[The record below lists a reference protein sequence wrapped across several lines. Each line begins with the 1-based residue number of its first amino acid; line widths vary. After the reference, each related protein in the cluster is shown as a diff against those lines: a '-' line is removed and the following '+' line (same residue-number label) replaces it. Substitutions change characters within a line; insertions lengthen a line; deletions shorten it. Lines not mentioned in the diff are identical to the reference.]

1 MGRIL
6 TIGFAA
12 FLGCTLA
19 PAAMAADS
27 GGQVFKSQCGICHT
41 GAKGAIGPNLA
52 GVVGRHAGSAPGFAY
67 SPAMK
72 QSGLVWTPAA
82 LKLYLANPAQ
92 TVKGNRMPYA
102 GLKNPVQLD
111 AVVAYLATQH

>member
-1 MGRIL
+1 MARIL

-12 FLGCTLA
+12 LLGCAFA
-19 PAAMAADS
+19 PPATAADS
-27 GGQVFKSQCGICHT
+27 GAQVFKSQCGICHT

-52 GVVGRHAGSAPGFAY
+52 GVVGRHAGSTPGFAY

-72 QSGLVWTPAA
+72 QSGLVWTPAN
-82 LKLYLANPAQ
+82 LKLYIANPAK

-102 GLKNPVQLD
+102 GLKDPAKLD
-111 AVVAYLATQH
+111 ALVAYLATQH

>member
-1 MGRIL
+1 MARLLTMGL
-6 TIGFAA
+6 TLLAA
-12 FLGCTLA
+12 CALA

-27 GGQVFKSQCGICHT
+27 GAQVFKTQCGICHT

-52 GVVGRHAGSAPGFAY
+52 GVVGRHAGAAPGFNY

-82 LKLYLANPAQ
+82 LKLYLANPAK

-102 GLKNPVQLD
+102 GLKDPAKLD
-111 AVVAYLATQH
+111 AVVAYLATQR

>member
-6 TIGFAA
+6 TTGIAA
-12 FLGCTLA
+12 LLGCALA

-27 GGQVFKSQCGICHT
+27 DGQVFKSQCAICHT

-52 GVVGRHAGSAPGFAY
+52 GVIGRNAGSAPGFAY

-72 QSGLVWTPAA
+72 QSGLVWTPAT
-82 LKLYLANPAQ
+82 LKLYIANPAN

-102 GLKNPVQLD
+102 GLKNPAQLD
-111 AVVAYLATQH
+111 AVVAYLATQR